1 MNSNKQP
8 YKGIGFVI
16 VEDIIE
22 HQYNQRWLMMKENF
36 IDNYHMNNY
45 FGLNQS
51 EILMGDMKRLEEVI
65 INNSAVFNKN
75 ITRRKSSMR
84 QNEHYRNI
92 TIQEFFEI
100 STILKKINRKFN
112 LKKRE
117 LCQH

>member
-1 MNSNKQP
+1 MNSQQP

-16 VEDIIE
+16 VEDIME
-22 HQYNQRWLMMKENF
+22 SPYKQRWLMMKENF
-36 IDNYHMNNY
+36 IDNYLMRNY

-51 EILMGDMKRLEEVI
+51 GIIMDDIKRLEDAI
-65 INNSAVFNKN
+65 INNSALFNKN
-75 ITRRKSSMR
+75 ITRRKSSMQR
-84 QNEHYRNI
+84 HEHYRNI
-92 TIQEFFEI
+92 TIKEFFEI